1 MIEELKSI
9 CYLQQVKTQWK
20 MSKTSEILQ
29 EFVDKID
36 TEKEFE
42 LKELKQILTEI
53 YKAKNSKAK
62 KTTTVYPSSEDS
74 DDDKPKKRGR
84 PKKVNLDKDGNI
96 KEKKPP
102 TAYNNYVKQHLR
114 MVKEQQ
120 PEGTPAK
127 EVMKLV
133 AADWKLLTKQ
143 EQEAYKWITI

>member
-1 MIEELKSI
+1 
-9 CYLQQVKTQWK
+9 

-53 YKAKNSKAK
+53 YKAKNGKAK
-62 KTTTVYPSSEDS
+62 KATTVCQSSDDS

-143 EQEAYKWITI
+143 EQEAYK

>member
-1 MIEELKSI
+1 
-9 CYLQQVKTQWK
+9 

-53 YKAKNSKAK
+53 YKAKNGKAK
-62 KTTTVYPSSEDS
+62 KVTTVCQSSDDS

-84 PKKVNLDKDGNI
+84 PKKVNLEKDGNI

-143 EQEAYKWITI
+143 EQEAYK

>member
-1 MIEELKSI
+1 MIEELNSI
-9 CYLQQVKTQWK
+9 CYQQQVKTQWK

-143 EQEAYKWITI
+143 EQEAYKWIKI

>member
-1 MIEELKSI
+1 
-9 CYLQQVKTQWK
+9 

-62 KTTTVYPSSEDS
+62 KTNTVCQSSDDS

-143 EQEAYKWITI
+143 EQEAYK

>member
-1 MIEELKSI
+1 
-9 CYLQQVKTQWK
+9 

-143 EQEAYKWITI
+143 EQEAYK